1 MLNRGPET
9 EMDENT
15 SIFVSNL
22 IKGSEALVKHE
33 VRHIF
38 TKYGQIIKIEVLNQ
52 GMSGEAQIRFF
63 TPQQK
68 KEALSGEHLKLHDT
82 AETILQVKSWTKQL
96 WADFNSTTKTIYLSR
111 IPKGVKNS
119 DIKKKCDPFG
129 EILMI
134 NTLPNIET
142 NIEKKSNK
150 QKCLGLSG
158 SRSVQITFKTAD
170 SAKASVMNLCLKWEQ
185 SWKTVL
191 IAKPKGDTV
200 ELLSLVTKDNF
211 DALFLS
217 NVNLACEKKLQVT
230 PEFEFIIKE
239 LMESNIYIKSDFLNK
254 DEQNKENE
262 NDMAIL
268 RIQAGSD
275 KNGLV

>member
-22 IKGSEALVKHE
+22 IKGPEALVKHE

-68 KEALSGEHLKLHDT
+68 KEALSGEHLKSHDT
-82 AETILQVKSWTKQL
+82 VETIRLSSTVCILNPMVETILQVKPWTKQL

-111 IPKGVKNS
+111 IPNGVKNS

-134 NTLPNIET
+134 NSLPR
-142 NIEKKSNK
+142 IEKNSKAL
-150 QKCLGLSG
+150 KCLGLNG

-191 IAKPKGDTV
+191 IKPVVGTTQHNTIVK
-200 ELLSLVTKDNF
+200 
-211 DALFLS
+211 
-217 NVNLACEKKLQVT
+217 
-230 PEFEFIIKE
+230 I
-239 LMESNIYIKSDFLNK
+239 
-254 DEQNKENE
+254 
-262 NDMAIL
+262 
-268 RIQAGSD
+268 
-275 KNGLV
+275 